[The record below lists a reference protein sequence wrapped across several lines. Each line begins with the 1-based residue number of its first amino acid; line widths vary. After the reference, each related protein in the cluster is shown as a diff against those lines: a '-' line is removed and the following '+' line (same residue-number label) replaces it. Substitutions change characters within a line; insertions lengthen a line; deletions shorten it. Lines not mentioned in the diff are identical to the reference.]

1 MANLIPFRR
10 RMLREQWN
18 PFADFMQLANALWD
32 EGMMPSGLT
41 YPNIDIGETPEA
53 YVIKADVP
61 GYSKGDLEIELDGNT
76 LTIKGNNVV
85 EEQSNSPD
93 LIYQE
98 RRMGK
103 FRRAFAL
110 PGDIDAEKAEA
121 GFENGVLEIHLPKA
135 GGRGRRLTIN

>member
-1 MANLIPFRR
+1 MANLIPF
-10 RMLREQWN
+10 LSSHAEEQWN
-18 PFADFMQLANALWD
+18 PLLISWQLANALWD

-41 YPNIDIGETPEA
+41 YPNIDIGETQA